1 MTGTA
6 VISPFY
12 ILGRDA
18 FLLLASLAGAEYE
31 IENDAALVREKAGYY
46 FDAFGNSILRL
57 AYSYLHN
64 TDDSEEVLQDT
75 LIQYIRSA
83 PRFSNDGHAK
93 VWLMRVAA
101 NLSKNR
107 IRYNSTRRADEL
119 NEELAAE
126 ESEDLSF
133 VWEAVKRLKPKYREV
148 IHLYYQEGYS
158 ASEIAEIL
166 GRNENSVR
174 SDMKRGR
181 DQLKEILKGGFDF
194 E

>member
-46 FDAFGNSILRL
+46 FNAFGNSILRL

-64 TDDSEEVLQDT
+64 MDDSEEVLQDT
-75 LIQYIRSA
+75 LIKYIRSA

-126 ESEDLSF
+126 ASEDLSF

>member
-75 LIQYIRSA
+75 LIQFIRSA
-83 PRFSNDGHAK
+83 PRFVNDGHAK
-93 VWLMRVAA
+93 VWLLRVAA

-107 IRYNSTRRADEL
+107 IKYNATRRADEL

-126 ESEDLSF
+126 EREDLSF
-133 VWEAVKRLKPKYREV
+133 VWDAVKRLRPKYREV

>member
-64 TDDSEEVLQDT
+64 MDDSEEVLQDT

>member
-64 TDDSEEVLQDT
+64 MDDSEEVLQDT
-75 LIQYIRSA
+75 LIKYIRSA